1 MSQEEYKEDVKES
14 ELDMQGES
22 AAEVCDAEA
31 VEKTEEEI
39 LEDCRARLCASCNV
53 ALEAKAVKLSA
64 LAEMDNYKKRIQREK
79 EEQSRYAAEKVL
91 ADLLPTLDN
100 LDLAL
105 QYGSQSPECQNMMI
119 GVEMTRTMLLDAL
132 KKHGL
137 VPVGEAGQEFD
148 PNDHEAV
155 GQEPSDSVAP
165 GHIVRVM
172 QKGYRLNEHLLRPA
186 RVIVASK

>member
-1 MSQEEYKEDVKES
+1 MNEEA
-14 ELDMQGES
+14 EL
-22 AAEVCDAEA
+22 EA
-31 VEKTEEEI
+31 REEEAPAGEKTEEEL
-39 LEDCRARLCASCNV
+39 LEECRAKLCAACSV
-53 ALEAKAVKLSA
+53 AEEANAVKLRA
-64 LAEMDNYKKRIQREK
+64 LAEMDNFKKRLQREK
-79 EEQSRYAAEKVL
+79 EEQARYAAEKVL

-105 QYGSQSPECQNMMI
+105 QYGGQSEESRNMMV

-137 VPVGEAGQEFD
+137 VPVGQVGQAFD

-155 GQEPSDSVAP
+155 GQEESEGMEA
-165 GHIVRVM
+165 GFIVRVM

-186 RVIVASK
+186 RVIVSR